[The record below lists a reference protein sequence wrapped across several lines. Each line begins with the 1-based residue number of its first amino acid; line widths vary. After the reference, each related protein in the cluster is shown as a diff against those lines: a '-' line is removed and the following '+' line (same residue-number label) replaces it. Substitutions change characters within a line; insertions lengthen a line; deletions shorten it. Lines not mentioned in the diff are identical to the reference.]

1 MGVRSSSSEIKV
13 KSENIDRSINVVF
26 FGLPENSLIEIV
38 DNFLLLVSR
47 ICLEK
52 YGTKD
57 FYLLL
62 RLLKQS

>member
-47 ICLEK
+47 ICLESMGQK
-52 YGTKD
+52 T
-57 FYLLL
+57 
-62 RLLKQS
+62 STCC